1 MITSGA
7 ASLPGEAGG
16 PFGPDLPDLDRL
28 RTALR
33 RVELPLPPP
42 RSVRQAAHRVADLI
56 NSARFREARALTEQF
71 RRAPADPADRFLL
84 LRTSLRGALA
94 QADGEQIERDAADLL
109 AVLVSSGHREQAAA
123 TAAVL
128 RERAGAGRHPIPEQS
143 PYAGQPLDPEQ
154 PLTAERPPASPE
166 MLEVTRVL
174 ERSALERS
182 ALPDRSAPHGANGDP
197 RQLVAALR
205 SALAALPV
213 VRDRL
218 LVDPER
224 ELRLHL
230 AQTLELLG
238 DDAGATSAA
247 LDVLEAVDQEEAGT
261 DAGIGDPTRAATAA
275 HAVLARTLGPERPLL
290 AAHHALEALDALR
303 ETDDPPLRIDLIT
316 CLLQA
321 LMAAGATAQ
330 ATLTAGRLLFLQRTL
345 DQDVLRISPLLA
357 VTAQRLQAERI
368 DAARVPLKQARS
380 IARARRD
387 HRSLLE
393 VSRLAASLHE
403 RRGEH
408 ADSLRELQSLAGE
421 ARWLA
426 NDLDTTTA
434 AQDTLIRT
442 ELEANALVMRRA
454 LDLGRMV
461 VVREAVEAIE
471 RRTRAVGRRSHLPA
485 ELLWDLRVDARV
497 GLLIAVGAALLQGE
511 PGAEE
516 PGAAK
521 AGTGDVEGAAEVE
534 YELRHRDAAEA
545 VDEAPPGHDARA
557 AYWRTYLEDRHAHL
571 LAERGKHAPAA
582 QVVELRSR
590 ALEAAVRA
598 REGWSQLGQGEDVDR
613 LDALLATLRTAR
625 EADDRRR
632 S

>member
-7 ASLPGEAGG
+7 ASLPGEEGG

-56 NSARFREARALTEQF
+56 NSARFRESRALTEQF

-109 AVLVSSGHREQAAA
+109 AVLESSGHTDQAAA
-123 TAAVL
+123 TITVL
-128 RERAGAGRHPIPEQS
+128 REHRRVGRRPRARRDVELPPTAEQS
-143 PYAGQPLDPEQ
+143 S
-154 PLTAERPPASPE
+154 ASPE
-166 MLEVTRVL
+166 MLEVTRAL

-182 ALPDRSAPHGANGDP
+182 ALERSVVPGHATLPGESADP
-197 RQLVAALR
+197 RRMMGQLE
-205 SALAALPV
+205 SALAALPT
-213 VRDRL
+213 VRHRL

-230 AQTLELLG
+230 AQMLELLG
-238 DDAGATSAA
+238 DDAAATSAA
-247 LDVLEAVDQEEAGT
+247 LDVLELVDKEQAENSAGM
-261 DAGIGDPTRAATAA
+261 GDPARAATAA
-275 HAVLARTLGPERPLL
+275 HAVLARTLGPVRPLQ

-321 LMAAGATAQ
+321 LMAAGATAH

-345 DQDVLRISPLLA
+345 DRDVLRISPLLA

-368 DAARVPLKQARS
+368 DAAWVPLKQARTL
-380 IARARRD
+380 ARAHRD

-403 RRGEH
+403 RRGEL
-408 ADSLRELQSLAGE
+408 ADSLRELQSLAAE

-426 NDLDTTTA
+426 NDLDTTA
-434 AQDTLIRT
+434 AARGALIRT
-442 ELEANALVMRRA
+442 ELEANALAMRRA
-454 LDLGRMV
+454 LDLGRTAA
-461 VVREAVEAIE
+461 VRSAVEAIE
-471 RRTRAVGRRSHLPA
+471 RRTRAVAGRSLLPA

-497 GLLIAVGAALLQGE
+497 GLLIAVGTVLAQGE

-521 AGTGDVEGAAEVE
+521 AGPGDVEGAAEVE